1 MVSNVVVN
9 VTKVAHLLIDTAAD
23 ALVLFKLLLLF
34 ELRRL
39 GLLLSLLRLLL
50 LLSVG
55 HALLLRQGCQLGLL
69 VLVCG
74 CLSLC
79 CRVGASGSVRYL
91 ASLLLLVHQFLL
103 LLSAI
108 LWLT

>member
-1 MVSNVVVN
+1 MVSNIVVN
-9 VTKVAHLLIDTAAD
+9 VTKVAHLLIDAAAD
-23 ALVLFKLLLLF
+23 ALVLLKLLLLF
-34 ELRRL
+34 ELSCL

-69 VLVCG
+69 VLVGG
-74 CLSLC
+74 CLSLS
-79 CRVGASGSVRYL
+79 CRVGSGGSVRNL
-91 ASLLLLVHQFLL
+91 TSLLLLVHQFLL
-103 LLSAI
+103 LLGAI